1 MAAAQPRGLALGA
14 LALAIAALVAALPVL
29 WWRLTAGAGLSS
41 GGVLAEL
48 AQVFGQGGT
57 PVGPGWLV
65 ILRATAM
72 LAGFLALVLGLVALI
87 LKQPGRLVAVAWV
100 LALAALAAARPRKL
114 AMARHAA
121 RPDPAGVGPRGIP
134 LGLASVAS
142 LVTSCQSRRYQGP
155 RNLLRPFL

>member
-1 MAAAQPRGLALGA
+1 MESTFNPSSPLPPPAPAGVPAIATRSRGLALGA

-41 GGVLAEL
+41 GGVLTEL

-57 PVGPGWLV
+57 PAGPGWLV

-72 LAGFLALVLGLVALI
+72 LAGFLGLVLGLVALI

-100 LALAALAAARPRKL
+100 LALAALAATS
-114 AMARHAA
+114 
-121 RPDPAGVGPRGIP
+121 
-134 LGLASVAS
+134 LGLTLMIV
-142 LVTSCQSRRYQGP
+142 LGVI
-155 RNLLRPFL
+155 LLGVVLLGMGIG